1 MKKLFVTFTFL
12 LIGLLVTQAQEP
24 FFANKKGMILEYA
37 NKNAKGKISD
47 GMRYTILETEM
58 DGDNIIVAYQVDLLD
73 KKMEKINENPIE
85 IKLKIIDGT
94 IEFDPG
100 SAFGKIMEGIEIKG
114 TGLTLPSDLSAGQ
127 KLKDYQMSIKSLGVE
142 TKATNVIVES
152 QEDITVEAGTFNAY
166 KVTCDLNSKA
176 LFIKTQ
182 GKSSAWY
189 VRGIGHVRTENYDKK
204 GKLISYTEL
213 INIEQ

>member
-12 LIGLLVTQAQEP
+12 LIGLLVAQAQEP

-37 NKNAKGKISD
+37 NKSAKGKISD
-47 GMRYTILETEM
+47 GVRYTILETEV
-58 DGDNIIVAYQVDLLD
+58 DGDNIIVAYQVNLLD

-85 IKLKIIDGT
+85 VKLKIIDGT

-114 TGLTLPSDLSAGQ
+114 TGLILPSNLSAGQ
-127 KLKDYQMSIKSLGVE
+127 KLKDYEMSITSLGVE
-142 TKATNVIVES
+142 SKATNVIVES

-166 KVTCDLNSKA
+166 KVTCDVKAKA

-182 GKSSAWY
+182 GKNAAWY
-189 VRGIGHVRTENYDKK
+189 VRGIGHVRINNYNNK

-213 INIEQ
+213 INVE

>member
-12 LIGLLVTQAQEP
+12 VIGLFVTQAQEP
-24 FFANKKGMILEYA
+24 FFAVKKGMILEYA
-37 NKNAKGKISD
+37 NKNAKGKIND
-47 GMRYTILETEM
+47 GMRYTILETEV
-58 DGDNIIVAYQVDLLD
+58 DGDNITVAYQVDLLD

-85 IKLKIIDGT
+85 VKLKIIDGT

-100 SAFGKIMEGIEIKG
+100 SAFGKIMEGVEIKG
-114 TGLTLPSDLSAGQ
+114 TGLTLPENLSAGQ
-127 KLKDYQMSIKSLGVE
+127 KLKDYEMSITSLGVE
-142 TKATNVIVES
+142 SKATNVIVES

-166 KVTCDLNSKA
+166 KVTCNLNSKV

-182 GKSSAWY
+182 GKSAAWY
-189 VRGIGHVRTENYDKK
+189 VRGIGHVRINNYNKK